1 MPQASYIGLASWR
14 DFGGGE
20 EKKSIVKQ
28 AVQSLCAD
36 ALGSEEKLFGN
47 KSRSSCSGVAA
58 GGEEV
63 GHCLYPAPQPA
74 ACPSC
79 SLCGAQKPFQARKC
93 EIKPQ
98 LVVGDGFI

>member
-1 MPQASYIGLASWR
+1 MPHASYLGLASWR

-28 AVQSLCAD
+28 VVQSLCAD
-36 ALGSEEKLFGN
+36 TLGSEEKLFGN

-58 GGEEV
+58 GGEQV
-63 GHCLYPAPQPA
+63 GHCLSPAPQPA
-74 ACPSC
+74 ARPSC
-79 SLCGAQKPFQARKC
+79 SLCGAQKPFQARKR
-93 EIKPQ
+93 EIKPR

>member
-36 ALGSEEKLFGN
+36 TLGSEEKLFGN
-47 KSRSSCSGVAA
+47 KLSSGVAA
-58 GGEEV
+58 GGQQV
-63 GHCLYPAPQPA
+63 GHCLSPAPQPA

-79 SLCGAQKPFQARKC
+79 SLCGAQKPFQARKR
-93 EIKPQ
+93 EIKPR